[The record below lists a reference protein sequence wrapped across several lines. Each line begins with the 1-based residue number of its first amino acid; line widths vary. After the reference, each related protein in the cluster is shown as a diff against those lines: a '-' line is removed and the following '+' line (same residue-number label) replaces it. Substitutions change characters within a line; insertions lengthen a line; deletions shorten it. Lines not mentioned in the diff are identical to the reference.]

1 MAWILLFL
9 NLGLVIAGAA
19 STESTSSP
27 ATETVT
33 SAETPHLSPA
43 TETTTTETTATAE
56 TPHSSPATETNAT
69 AETPHLPPATEKA
82 TSAVTFHSTTKEKP
96 TTVPG
101 VSLLSPMAETVP
113 SIETAH
119 TSPKTKPTDTS
130 TVTPEV
136 KATRTSS
143 PSSEVS
149 RKPSPTPSRASSAV
163 TTTPPFL
170 PLTALGISYRITNRE
185 FNDSLQDP
193 NSGYYIALQIVI
205 GKMYRN
211 VYSCSSCPFG
221 YTGFRIILFSQ
232 GSVAV
237 QSELF
242 FHNKTTLSMAQ
253 LQERLRNANTTDL
266 EGLELKDVKVSA
278 TNPIISAPETVPGWG
293 IALLVL
299 VCILVFVMLLALLWL
314 LIYWCRRKHR
324 GSLELLSSKD
334 SYHPMNEYPTYQTH
348 SRYMA
353 PGNKQNPYNETL
365 PKNGARP
372 FSYTNPAM
380 ANDDL

>member
-1 MAWILLFL
+1 M
-9 NLGLVIAGAA
+9 
-19 STESTSSP
+19 
-27 ATETVT
+27 ETD
-33 SAETPHLSPA
+33 
-43 TETTTTETTATAE
+43 ATAG
-56 TPHSSPATETNAT
+56 TPHSSPATE
-69 AETPHLPPATEKA
+69 KV

-96 TTVPG
+96 PTVPG
-101 VSLLSPMAETVP
+101 VSLSSPTAETVP
-113 SIETAH
+113 SIETTHAF
-119 TSPKTKPTDTS
+119 PKTKPTGIS

-136 KATRTSS
+136 KVTRTSS

-149 RKPSPTPSRASSAV
+149 RKPSPTPSRASSAI
-163 TTTPPFL
+163 TTTALFL
-170 PLTALGISYRITNRE
+170 QWTTLDISFRIINKE
-185 FNDSLQDP
+185 YNDSLQDP
-193 NSGYYIALQIVI
+193 ASAYYIALQITI

-211 VYSCSSCPFG
+211 VYSCRSCTFG
-221 YTGFRIILFSQ
+221 YITFKIILFSQ

-242 FHNKTTLSMAQ
+242 FHNKTALSVTK
-253 LQERLRNANTTDL
+253 LEELLKNANTTDF
-266 EGLELKDVKVSA
+266 EGLELTDVKVS
-278 TNPIISAPETVPGWG
+278 TTKPTTSAPETVPGWG

-324 GSLELLSSKD
+324 GSLELLSNKD

-348 SRYMA
+348 SQYVA